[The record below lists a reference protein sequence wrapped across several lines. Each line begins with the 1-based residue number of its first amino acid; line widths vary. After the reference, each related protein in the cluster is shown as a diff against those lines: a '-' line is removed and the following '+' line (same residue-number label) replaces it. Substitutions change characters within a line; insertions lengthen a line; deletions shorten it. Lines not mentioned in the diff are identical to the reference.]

1 MHFRTPFM
9 AAVLPRLFCF
19 LFSLL
24 LYPPFLLL
32 PLPILFF
39 VDALLES
46 CFSWECSLCSEFWK
60 MHLMDETTSSEAAPL
75 WCSLMVVKTSS
86 RQAHSVIRKVNREN
100 IRLPLL
106 T

>member
-1 MHFRTPFM
+1 
-9 AAVLPRLFCF
+9 
-19 LFSLL
+19 
-24 LYPPFLLL
+24 
-32 PLPILFF
+32 
-39 VDALLES
+39 
-46 CFSWECSLCSEFWK
+46 